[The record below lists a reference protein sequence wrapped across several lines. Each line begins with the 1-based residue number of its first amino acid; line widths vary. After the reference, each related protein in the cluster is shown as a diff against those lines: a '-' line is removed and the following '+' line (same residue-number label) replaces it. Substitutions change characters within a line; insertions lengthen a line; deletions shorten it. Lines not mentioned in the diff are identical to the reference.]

1 MVAPDVQKLTA
12 PEAQELSD
20 AIGLVLKDHTGP
32 VDLASVAEKL
42 KEDHPTWKLPDRRV
56 KKFVKKYE
64 SENKPTEG
72 EEASK
77 RPKMFSS
84 PRKSLRNLFS
94 SKSKKKV
101 TEVDTDSDAQP
112 AEEPVVEEPVEEE
125 APEDEKAAEEEAPEE
140 IAYKTE
146 NESVESSNDCFA
158 PCTIMW
164 EMLNW

>member
-1 MVAPDVQKLTA
+1 MVASDVQKMVAP
-12 PEAQELSD
+12 EGEELSD

-64 SENKPTEG
+64 SEHKATEG
-72 EEASK
+72 EEAPTTKS

-84 PRKSLRNLFS
+84 PRKSIRNLFS
-94 SKSKKKV
+94 SKSKKKA
-101 TEVDTDSDAQP
+101 TEELDTDSSVQP
-112 AEEPVVEEPVEEE
+112 AEEAPVAEEEPVVE
-125 APEDEKAAEEEAPEE
+125 APDDEKAEETPEE

-146 NESVESSNDCFA
+146 VESVESSNDCFVL
-158 PCTIMW
+158 CTIM
-164 EMLNW
+164 